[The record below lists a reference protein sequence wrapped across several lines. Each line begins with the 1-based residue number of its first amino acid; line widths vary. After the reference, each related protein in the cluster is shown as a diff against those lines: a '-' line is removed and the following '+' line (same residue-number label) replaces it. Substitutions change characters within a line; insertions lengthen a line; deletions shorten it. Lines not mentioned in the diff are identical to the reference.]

1 MDGTRFPVQVETVW
15 RSSATAALVFAS
27 FIVGG
32 ELQAQADEPIR
43 VGEIAWVNPPADP
56 GPGVAHHTF
65 RSGSMDLEVG
75 FSIYL
80 PPGYETSDRRFP
92 VVYWL
97 HGRGGNESD
106 ARPAHVLHKAIEEG
120 RVDPMVLVFANGGVA
135 SGYIDNPN
143 TGVMGESVIVDDLIP
158 HVEANFR
165 VSTDAAGRGVA
176 GFSMGGAGAVRLA
189 IRNPL
194 QWAAVVSIAGVLV
207 GPAEL
212 MERNFI
218 VDADLAQRHDLFA
231 TSIDAAPRLRRMDLR
246 FVVGTA
252 DDWVG
257 QNRRFAAHL
266 GHQNLPIDYIE
277 IPGVA
282 HDLSEYLEED
292 GTQMFQF
299 FSARLEVD

>member
-1 MDGTRFPVQVETVW
+1 MRD
-15 RSSATAALVFAS
+15 SATAALAFAS
-27 FIVGG
+27 LIVGG
-32 ELQAQADEPIR
+32 ELHAQADEPIR
-43 VGEIAWVNPPADP
+43 AGEIAWVNPPADP

-65 RSGSMDLEVG
+65 HSESMDREVG

-80 PPGYETSDRRFP
+80 PPGYEGSDRRFA
-92 VVYWL
+92 VIYWL

-106 ARPAHVLHKAIEEG
+106 VRPAQVLHSAIEEG

-135 SGYIDNPN
+135 SGYIDNPD

-165 VSTDAAGRGVA
+165 VSSDAAGRGVA

-207 GPAEL
+207 GPTEL

-257 QNRRFAAHL
+257 ENRRFAAHL
-266 GHQNLPIDYIE
+266 GHQNLPIEYIE

-282 HDLSEYLEED
+282 HDLSEYLKED
-292 GTQMFQF
+292 GTQLFQF
-299 FSARLEVD
+299 FSTRLEVD